1 MGELVTDLEEDARR
15 RFVRWDANLW
25 QGLLSGPAQQ
35 LAEALQAAGVPEA
48 QASQVLESYLRLGAE
63 AIGLG
68 YLFPSSVGSNF
79 FTLAWNELVPRHL
92 AQLPPGRQAATLA
105 ACWNLGENLENAP
118 LWLRRIFMRLCA
130 GLGGLDHLEDLVAD
144 VSHRALEAPPHRLGD
159 GFALAWVHLASE
171 DHRFLPGSLHFV
183 APTVACVHDRHRTA
197 AGGRDAATVG
207 VWLDE
212 TPLLLGPMG
221 CQEQPGDSGLD
232 FSRLEALE
240 RQDPRASDW
249 FAMASNEW
257 RAAVTLETSQFLVVL
272 SPA

>member
-1 MGELVTDLEEDARR
+1 MGELVLDLEQEARS
-15 RFVRWDANLW
+15 RFARWDAGLW
-25 QGLLSGPAQQ
+25 QALLQGPAQQ
-35 LAEALQAAGVPEA
+35 LAESLQAEGVPEA
-48 QASQVLESYLRLGAE
+48 KAGKLLESYLRLAAE

-68 YLFPSSVGSNF
+68 YLFPASVGANF
-79 FTLAWNELVPRHL
+79 FTQAWSELLPRHL
-92 AQLPPGRQAATLA
+92 AKLPPSRQAAVLA
-105 ACWNLGENLENAP
+105 ACWNLGENLESAP

-144 VSHRALEAPPHRLGD
+144 VSRRALEAPSHRLGD
-159 GFALAWVHLASE
+159 GFAIAWVHLASE

-183 APTVACVHDRHRTA
+183 APTVACVHDRHRTS

-221 CQEQPGDSGLD
+221 CQEQPQDSGLD

-240 RQDPRASDW
+240 RQDPRAADW

-257 RAAVTLETSQFLVVL
+257 RAAVTLETSQFLVAL